1 MSFRYDKDNLYKE
14 FQVATTKDTK
24 GKKEKYDNRIQFFT
38 DHIELR
44 KTNPEYYDGLD
55 INFTNLKE
63 AWSSPNPRDHF
74 YMKVFGKTFAEKIGE
89 SELEKSEKVSIN

>member
-1 MSFRYDKDNLYKE
+1 MFYCKENLFAEFEVAKSKDL
-14 FQVATTKDTK
+14 K
-24 GKKEKYDNRIQFFT
+24 GKKEKYDNRIQFFK

-44 KTNPEYYDGLD
+44 KNHPEYYDGID
-55 INFTNLKE
+55 INFTNLLE

-74 YMKVFGKTFAEKIGE
+74 YLKVFGKTFAEKMAE